1 VDPVTQFCRA
11 KAAIFLDFL
20 QNAPVEGIRPAG
32 FGEGCVM
39 EKMLQP
45 MLAISSLTLHMRNG
59 ANDECQVKEWCKYF
73 AQRRPLSLSLQTIF
87 PSKALF
93 SGFR

>member
-32 FGEGCVM
+32 FGEGRVM

-45 MLAISSLTLHMRNG
+45 MLAISSSDSSHAEMAQMTNVRRRNG
-59 ANDECQVKEWCKYF
+59 ANILRKGG
-73 AQRRPLSLSLQTIF
+73 R
-87 PSKALF
+87 
-93 SGFR
+93 